1 MNVHSVIIAK
11 HKSISRLRN
20 SKGMTNTGK
29 AEALEDKNINT
40 PAKMFT
46 VGKAAVLGAGTM
58 GAGIAAHLANAG
70 IPTLLLD
77 IAPRELTPEEEKKG
91 LTLESPQVRNRIVNS
106 LLETAKKLKP
116 APLMLADN
124 AKLIKTGNFTDD
136 IAKLNECDLVIEAVV
151 ENLEIKHKLFAEVE
165 KYRKPGAVTAS
176 NTSGIPIDSIVEPFS
191 DDFKRHFVGIHFFNP
206 PRYMKLVEVIP
217 GSKTSGEIASGV
229 SCFLDQRL
237 GKGVVPAKD
246 RPNFIAN
253 RVGTFGMMA
262 TVHEMIAMG
271 FTPTEVDQM
280 TGKAIG
286 HASSATFRTSD
297 LVGLDVLVHVNK
309 NLYPAVPDDEDR
321 DLFLIP
327 PVIETMLEKKLLGDK
342 TSGGFFKKSKDAEG
356 NRIIL
361 DLDLNTFEYKPQEKT
376 KFPSLDA
383 AKGIEDRA
391 KRVKT
396 LVWGEDR
403 VGEFLWKTTSRVS
416 RYAANRIPE
425 IADTIV
431 EIDNALKWGF
441 GWEIGVFEAWDA
453 IGVVESVERMKKEGQ
468 AVPANVEKMLASGA
482 TTFYKNES
490 GNHFFYDLVNG
501 EYKPTP
507 PRPGVMILK
516 DIKERTGVIKSNPGA
531 SLIDIGDGVACLEF
545 HSKMNAIGGDTVS
558 MMNFAIDEVERNFKG
573 LVVGNQGG
581 NFSAGANI
589 MMILLAA
596 QEEEWDDINMAVHA
610 LQKTIMRLRYSSK
623 PVVTAPYG
631 LALGG
636 GCEISIHGNKA
647 RAASE
652 TYIGLVEVGVGVIP
666 AGGGTKEMTMRAMD
680 AAKAVPDADPLLFLK
695 KTFEML
701 GMGKVATSAQEARSW
716 GFFRDVDSISM
727 NGDRLIEDAKQDVL
741 TLDAAGFVPP
751 VQREDIYVMGEAGE
765 AAMKLALH
773 MMQRGGY
780 VSDHDVLIGKK
791 LAHVMCGG
799 SMNHGAFVSEQY
811 LLDLEREAFVSLCG
825 ERKTQERIA
834 AMLKTGKPLR
844 N

>member
-1 MNVHSVIIAK
+1 
-11 HKSISRLRN
+11 
-20 SKGMTNTGK
+20 MTNTG
-29 AEALEDKNINT
+29 EA
-40 PAKMFT
+40 
-46 VGKAAVLGAGTM
+46 VGIESKGKGMGTKFNVARAAVLGAGTM

-77 IAPRELTPEEEKKG
+77 IAPKELTPDEEKKG

-106 LLETAKKLKP
+106 LFEAAKKLKP
-116 APLMLADN
+116 APFMLADN
-124 AKLIKTGNFTDD
+124 AMLIKTGNFTDD
-136 IAKLNECDLVIEAVV
+136 IGKLKDCDLVIEAVV
-151 ENLEIKHKLFAEVE
+151 ENLEIKHRLFAEVE
-165 KYRKPGAVTAS
+165 KNRKPGAVVAS
-176 NTSGIPIDSIVEPFS
+176 NTSGIPIDSIAEPFS
-191 DDFKRHFVGIHFFNP
+191 DDFKKHFVGIHFFNP

-217 GSKTSGEIASGV
+217 GSKTSGEIACAVSG
-229 SCFLDQRL
+229 FLDQRL

-253 RVGTFGMMA
+253 RIGVFGMMA
-262 TVHEMIAMG
+262 TIHEMIAMG

-297 LVGLDVLVHVNK
+297 LVGLDVTAHVTN
-309 NLYPAVPDDEDR
+309 NLFPAVPDDEDR
-321 DLFLIP
+321 DVFKLPELIQ
-327 PVIETMLEKKLLGDK
+327 ILLDKKLLGDK
-342 TSGGFFKKSKDAEG
+342 TGGGFFKKSKDAEG
-356 NRIIL
+356 KRIIL
-361 DLDLNTFEYKPQEKT
+361 ELDLNTFEYKPQEKT
-376 KFPSLDA
+376 KFASLDA
-383 AKGIEDRA
+383 AKAIEDRA

-396 LVWGEDR
+396 LVWGDDR

-431 EIDNALKWGF
+431 EIDNAIKWGF

-453 IGVVESVERMKKEGQ
+453 IGVAESVERMRKDGQ

-482 TTFYKNES
+482 TSFYKSENGE
-490 GNHFFYDLVNG
+490 HFFYDLVG
-501 EYKPTP
+501 GGYKPMP
-507 PRPGVMILK
+507 ARPGVMILK
-516 DIKERTGVIKSNPGA
+516 DIKDRTSVIKTNPGA

-545 HSKMNAIGGDTVS
+545 HSKMNSIGGDTVA
-558 MMNFAIDEVERNFKG
+558 MLNFAVDEVERNFKG

-596 QEEEWDDINMAVHA
+596 QEEEWDDINLAVHA
-610 LQKTIMRLRYSSK
+610 LQQAIMKLRYSSK

-631 LALGG
+631 MTLGG
-636 GCEISIHGNKA
+636 GCEIAIHGNRV
-647 RAASE
+647 RAAAE

-680 AAKAVPDADPLLFLK
+680 AAQKAPDADPLSFLK
-695 KTFEML
+695 KTFETI

-716 GFFRDVDSISM
+716 GFFRDIDSISM
-727 NGDRLIEDAKQDVL
+727 NGDRLIADAKQEVL
-741 TLDAAGFVPP
+741 NLDASGFVAP
-751 VQREDIYVMGEAGE
+751 VRREDIFVMGEAGE

-773 MMQRGGY
+773 MMKQGGF

-791 LAHVMCGG
+791 LAHIMCGG
-799 SMNHGAFVSEQY
+799 SMNHSAFVSEQY

>member
-1 MNVHSVIIAK
+1 
-11 HKSISRLRN
+11 
-20 SKGMTNTGK
+20 MTNTG
-29 AEALEDKNINT
+29 EA
-40 PAKMFT
+40 
-46 VGKAAVLGAGTM
+46 VGIESKGKGMGTKFNVARAAVLGAGTM

-70 IPTLLLD
+70 IPSLLLD
-77 IAPRELTPEEEKKG
+77 IAPKELTPDEEKKG

-106 LLETAKKLKP
+106 LFEAAKKLKP
-116 APLMLADN
+116 APFMLADN
-124 AKLIKTGNFTDD
+124 AMLIKTGNFTDD
-136 IAKLNECDLVIEAVV
+136 IGKLKDCDLVIEAVV
-151 ENLEIKHKLFAEVE
+151 ENLEIKHRLFAEVE
-165 KYRKPGAVTAS
+165 KNRKPGAVVAS
-176 NTSGIPIDSIVEPFS
+176 NTSGIPIDSIAEPFS
-191 DDFKRHFVGIHFFNP
+191 DDFKKHFVGIHFFNP

-217 GSKTSGEIASGV
+217 GSKTSGEIACAVSG
-229 SCFLDQRL
+229 FLDQRL

-253 RVGTFGMMA
+253 RIGVFGMMA
-262 TVHEMIAMG
+262 TIHEMIAMG

-297 LVGLDVLVHVNK
+297 LVGLDVTAHVTN
-309 NLYPAVPDDEDR
+309 NLFPAVPDDEDR
-321 DLFLIP
+321 DVFKLPELIQ
-327 PVIETMLEKKLLGDK
+327 TLLDKKLLGDK
-342 TSGGFFKKSKDAEG
+342 TGGGFFKKSKDAEG
-356 NRIIL
+356 KRIIL
-361 DLDLNTFEYKPQEKT
+361 ELDLNTFEYKPQEKT
-376 KFPSLDA
+376 KFASLDA
-383 AKGIEDRA
+383 AKAIEDRA

-396 LVWGEDR
+396 LVWGDDR

-431 EIDNALKWGF
+431 EIDNAIKWGF
-441 GWEIGVFEAWDA
+441 GWEIGIFEAWDA
-453 IGVVESVERMKKEGQ
+453 IGVAESVERMRKDGQ

-482 TTFYKNES
+482 TSFYKSENGE
-490 GNHFFYDLVNG
+490 HFFYDLVG
-501 EYKPTP
+501 GGYKPMP
-507 PRPGVMILK
+507 ARPGVMILK
-516 DIKERTGVIKSNPGA
+516 DIKDRTGVIKTNPGA

-545 HSKMNAIGGDTVS
+545 HSKMNSIGSDTVA
-558 MMNFAIDEVERNFKG
+558 MLNFAVDEVERNFKG

-596 QEEEWDDINMAVHA
+596 QEEEWDDINLAVHA
-610 LQKTIMRLRYSSK
+610 LQQAIMKLRYSSK

-631 LALGG
+631 MTLGG
-636 GCEISIHGNKA
+636 GCEIAIHGNRV
-647 RAASE
+647 RAAAE

-680 AAKAVPDADPLLFLK
+680 AAQKAPDADPLSFLK
-695 KTFEML
+695 KTFETI

-716 GFFRDVDSISM
+716 GFFRDIDSISM
-727 NGDRLIEDAKQDVL
+727 NGDRLIADAKQEVL
-741 TLDAAGFVPP
+741 NLDASGFVAP
-751 VQREDIYVMGEAGE
+751 VRREDIFVMGEAGE

-773 MMQRGGY
+773 MMKQGGF

-791 LAHVMCGG
+791 LAHIMCGG
-799 SMNHGAFVSEQY
+799 SMNHSAFVSEQY